1 MADPAGLVKIRSN
14 LTGAKESRK
23 RAELDAQL
31 LANRIALLKQ
41 EEEKAWKKIE
51 ETRKRSNEIL
61 GLRNANEGKF
71 LAKEDFYKGKW
82 EGIRHAQAQ
91 NAYNRDRAKATRD
104 ATRNLLLENKKKSVQ
119 EVKTVSQNNLL
130 QKKERQSLERDINA
144 ERSAAIRRQKA
155 EAKARVQQ
163 EEERRLQ
170 KYREDYENRVAQE
183 EMLRARTEALVAQM
197 EKEEM
202 ELIQRLQNTQTV
214 QRKAYEELE
223 GALGSSSSSRGMEP
237 GNMNNMGMTGGM
249 KGEPAMS
256 QSPQIKPA
264 A

>member
-1 MADPAGLVKIRSN
+1 M
-14 LTGAKESRK
+14 
-23 RAELDAQL
+23 
-31 LANRIALLKQ
+31 
-41 EEEKAWKKIE
+41 
-51 ETRKRSNEIL
+51 
-61 GLRNANEGKF
+61 
-71 LAKEDFYKGKW
+71 
-82 EGIRHAQAQ
+82 
-91 NAYNRDRAKATRD
+91 
-104 ATRNLLLENKKKSVQ
+104 
-119 EVKTVSQNNLL
+119 
-130 QKKERQSLERDINA
+130 QKKERQALEREINA

-163 EEERRLQ
+163 EEEMRLQ

-223 GALGSSSSSRGMEP
+223 GALGSSSTSRGA
-237 GNMNNMGMTGGM
+237 
-249 KGEPAMS
+249 EPANKNMALE
-256 QSPQIKPA
+256 QEMPKPA